1 MIIRVDEEGKQFMS
15 AMFTK
20 VLASGTV
27 KPDELVPL
35 AVAQEAVKL
44 IEESVEDEE

>member
-1 MIIRVDEEGKQFMS
+1 
-15 AMFTK
+15 
-20 VLASGTV
+20 V